1 MRLLDRE
8 TERDRERDRHRER
21 QREKETQRE
30 RETERGRERE
40 RQRERGTERERS
52 QLKQFKNRLEGDRE
66 FASSIR
72 FQTGGY
78 LIYSVSKRFITIP

>member
-21 QREKETQRE
+21 QREKETERE
-30 RETERGRERE
+30 REAERE